1 LNRSRFIAK
10 ENTQMPAPSQIA
22 EAAHSFHM
30 NSSLLKKS
38 FEGLTPEEW
47 LRRPSDC
54 SNHLLWIVCH
64 MVWARGNT
72 LGFLGTPWSKPW
84 SSLFGR
90 GAKLTDSAQYPT
102 PEEAAQAFS
111 EVVRL
116 LATAFNEVS
125 EETLSAPTEVK
136 VPSAD
141 GTLGGVVNFLAYHDT
156 YHAGQVAFL
165 RCWLGHSGV
174 AG

>member
-1 LNRSRFIAK
+1 
-10 ENTQMPAPSQIA
+10 MPAPSRIA

-38 FEGLTPEEW
+38 FEGLNPEEW
-47 LRRPSDC
+47 LRRPSDN

-72 LGFLGTPWSKPW
+72 LGFLGTPWSTPW

-90 GAKLTDSAQYPT
+90 GAKLTDSAEYPT
-102 PEEAAQAFS
+102 PEEAVQAFG
-111 EVVRL
+111 EVGRL
-116 LATAFNEVS
+116 LKTAFDEVS
-125 EETLSAPTEVK
+125 EETLSAASTVK

-141 GTLGGVVNFLAYHDT
+141 GTLSGVINFLAYHDT
-156 YHAGQVAFL
+156 YHTGQVAFL
-165 RCWLGHSGV
+165 RCWLGHEGV